1 MSLNES
7 LDWRI
12 HRCNT
17 PLGEILLV
25 TDPQGILRALDYWED
40 SQHSILADLGRLF
53 GTDRITLTSGPLPT
67 LIRHSLEAYWAGDL
81 QALTVIP
88 TKSAGTPFQQAAW
101 AWLRTIPA
109 GETRSYKEQAQGMN
123 HPAAVRAVGHANSKN
138 PIGIV
143 VPCHRVIGSNGT
155 LTGYAGG
162 IDRKRWLLQHEGA
175 LS

>member
-1 MSLNES
+1 MSEEFHWNIDQIPS
-7 LDWRI
+7 
-12 HRCNT
+12 
-17 PLGEILLV
+17 PLGEMLLV
-25 TDPQGILRALDYWED
+25 TDPQGTLRALDYWED
-40 SQHSILADLGRLF
+40 SQHSILEYLRRLY

-67 LIRHSLEAYWAGDL
+67 MIRHSLEAYWAGDL

-109 GETRSYKEQAQGMN
+109 GETRSYKEQARGMH
-123 HPAAVRAVGHANSKN
+123 HPLAIRAVGRANSKN

>member
-7 LDWRI
+7 LDWLI

-17 PLGEILLV
+17 PLGEMLLV

-40 SQHSILADLGRLF
+40 SQHSILADLGRLY

-67 LIRHSLEAYWAGDL
+67 L
-81 QALTVIP
+81 
-88 TKSAGTPFQQAAW
+88 
-101 AWLRTIPA
+101 
-109 GETRSYKEQAQGMN
+109 
-123 HPAAVRAVGHANSKN
+123 KN